1 MKLWYV
7 RFVVLNGASTGCS
20 LEGGSFGLRW
30 GTNGPFVGCERSG
43 RFTEEIIL
51 LSSLILLFLFLW
63 CPTSSKRCGW

>member
-7 RFVVLNGASTGCS
+7 RFVILNGASTGCP

-30 GTNGPFVGCERSG
+30 GTNRPFVGCERSG